1 MINKYTILGTLGILI
16 FSSGLCLFG
25 EALLR
30 KYQELDFFLIG
41 TLSLVLIN
49 AGVCIMINSRKLPN

>member
-25 EALLR
+25 EALIK

-49 AGVCIMINSRKLPN
+49 AGVCIMINSRKLSN

>member
-25 EALLR
+25 EALIR

>member
-1 MINKYTILGTLGILI
+1 MSNKYTILGTLGILI

-25 EALLR
+25 EALIR

-41 TLSLVLIN
+41 TLSLALIN
-49 AGVCIMINSRKLPN
+49 AGVCIMINSKELSN

>member
-25 EALLR
+25 EALIR
-30 KYQELDFFLIG
+30 RYQELDFFFIG
-41 TLSLVLIN
+41 TLSLALIN
-49 AGVCIMINSRKLPN
+49 AGVCIMINSRKLSN

>member
-16 FSSGLCLFG
+16 FSSGLCLFC
-25 EALLR
+25 EALIR

-41 TLSLVLIN
+41 TLSLALIN
-49 AGVCIMINSRKLPN
+49 AGVCIMINSRKLSN

>member
-25 EALLR
+25 EALIR

-41 TLSLVLIN
+41 TLSLALIN

>member
-16 FSSGLCLFG
+16 FSSGLCVFG
-25 EALLR
+25 EALIR
-30 KYQELDFFLIG
+30 RYQELDFFLIG

>member
-25 EALLR
+25 EALIR
-30 KYQELDFFLIG
+30 NYQELDFFLIG

-49 AGVCIMINSRKLPN
+49 AGVCIMINSRKLSN

>member
-1 MINKYTILGTLGILI
+1 MINKYTILGTLGIII

-25 EALLR
+25 EALIK

-49 AGVCIMINSRKLPN
+49 AGVCIMINSKKLSN

>member
-25 EALLR
+25 EALIR

-49 AGVCIMINSRKLPN
+49 AGVCIMINSRKISN

>member
-25 EALLR
+25 EALIR

-49 AGVCIMINSRKLPN
+49 AGVCIMINSRKLFN

>member
-16 FSSGLCLFG
+16 FSTGLCLFG
-25 EALLR
+25 EALIR

>member
-25 EALLR
+25 EALIR

-49 AGVCIMINSRKLPN
+49 AGVCVMINSRKLSN

>member
-25 EALLR
+25 EALIR

-49 AGVCIMINSRKLPN
+49 AGVCIIINSRKLPN

>member
-25 EALLR
+25 EALIR

-41 TLSLVLIN
+41 TLSLALIN
-49 AGVCIMINSRKLPN
+49 AGVCIMINSRKLSN

>member
-25 EALLR
+25 EALIR

-41 TLSLVLIN
+41 TLSLGLIN
-49 AGVCIMINSRKLPN
+49 AGVCIMINSRKLSN